1 MYINRG
7 IFVKPTF
14 RRPQTGV
21 YRSLN
26 MGFSGQGTR
35 TLEQLHQ
42 VVAMSGIELQVCRLR
57 SLFRIDQRL
66 QRP

>member
-14 RRPQTGV
+14 RRPTDRCVQV
-21 YRSLN
+21 FD

-57 SLFRIDQRL
+57 RLFRIDQRL